1 MGGNGGNMGGIDY
14 SLWHVYAIEWNATS
28 ITWYV
33 DGKKMWTYNK
43 SSDKN
48 ALNKGQWP
56 FDAPF
61 YIILNQSVGNGSWAA
76 PADESFTYET
86 LFDWVRVYQNPEH
99 TGIDD
104 VFTNELQDATGKVK
118 PVYDLQGRIVKDVNK
133 SGLYIIDGK
142 KVVVE

>member
-1 MGGNGGNMGGIDY
+1 
-14 SLWHVYAIEWNATS
+14 LWHVYAIEWNATS

-61 YIILNQSVGNGSWAA
+61 YIILNQSVGNGSWASH
-76 PADESFTYET
+76 ADESFTYET

-99 TGIDD
+99 TAIEDIIDEPKTSSASFYD
-104 VFTNELQDATGKVK
+104 YFDMSGRKLTSLPSKGVYIHDGKV
-118 PVYDLQGRIVKDVNK
+118 VLR
-133 SGLYIIDGK
+133 
-142 KVVVE
+142 